1 MKKAEQRLLERVLA
15 GTDNKEYLGMDGLSS
30 FNRLSAQLLF
40 GAGAPTLA
48 QGRCVTIQSLSARPH
63 AAE

>member
-1 MKKAEQRLLERVLA
+1 VRKAEQRLLERVLV

-40 GAGAPTLA
+40 GVGAPALA
-48 QGRCVTIQSLSARPH
+48 QGRCVTIQGLSAR
-63 AAE
+63 AQRR